1 MKLPVIKE
9 ILIKFLD
16 YDDDDEDEE
25 EEVEEEVVVVVVWR
39 LESGQSFPLKDNAG
53 WVLIITAESD

>member
-25 EEVEEEVVVVVVWR
+25 EEEVVWR
-39 LESGQSFPLKDNAG
+39 LESSQSFHLKDNAG
-53 WVLIITAESD
+53 WVLIITAEGD

>member
-25 EEVEEEVVVVVVWR
+25 EVEEEEVV
-39 LESGQSFPLKDNAG
+39 
-53 WVLIITAESD
+53 

>member
-16 YDDDDEDEE
+16 YEDDEDEE
-25 EEVEEEVVVVVVWR
+25 EEEVVVV
-39 LESGQSFPLKDNAG
+39 
-53 WVLIITAESD
+53 

>member
-25 EEVEEEVVVVVVWR
+25 EVEEEVVV
-39 LESGQSFPLKDNAG
+39 
-53 WVLIITAESD
+53 

>member
-25 EEVEEEVVVVVVWR
+25 EVEEEVVVWR
-39 LESGQSFPLKDNAG
+39 LESGQSFHLKDNAG
-53 WVLIITAESD
+53 WVLIITAEGD

>member
-25 EEVEEEVVVVVVWR
+25 EEVEEEVVVVVWR
-39 LESGQSFPLKDNAG
+39 LESGQSFYLKDNAG
-53 WVLIITAESD
+53 WVLIITAEGD

>member
-16 YDDDDEDEE
+16 YEDDEDEE
-25 EEVEEEVVVVVVWR
+25 EEEEVVVLVWR
-39 LESGQSFPLKDNAG
+39 PESSQSFHLKDNAG
-53 WVLIITAESD
+53 WVLIITAEGD

>member
-16 YDDDDEDEE
+16 YDDDEDEE
-25 EEVEEEVVVVVVWR
+25 EVEVVV
-39 LESGQSFPLKDNAG
+39 
-53 WVLIITAESD
+53 

>member
-16 YDDDDEDEE
+16 YDDNDEDEE
-25 EEVEEEVVVVVVWR
+25 EGEEEEVVWR
-39 LESGQSFPLKDNAG
+39 LESAQSFHLKDNAG
-53 WVLIITAESD
+53 WVLIITAEGD

>member
-16 YDDDDEDEE
+16 YDDDEDEE
-25 EEVEEEVVVVVVWR
+25 EEVEGAVVWR
-39 LESGQSFPLKDNAG
+39 LESVQSFHLKDNAG
-53 WVLIITAESD
+53 WVLIITAEGD